1 MSEKTNENK
10 KTTENK
16 KLNEKQKQLIYRV
29 LFVVF
34 ALVFLISMGIM
45 IRDWYVQ
52 WEAEKQFEDLSSMT
66 QDSEDESDK
75 TSESETASESDTN
88 TETES
93 ESESETE
100 IDELAALGITVPEK
114 DLNWEELYETNEHIY
129 AWIYIPGTKVDYPIL
144 QHPTEDTYYLNR
156 NLNGKKGYPGCVYS
170 ETVTSKDFSDYNTLL
185 YAHNMGN
192 KTMFGSLHYFEDAQ
206 FFDEYR
212 YVYIYTPET
221 VLVYEIF
228 AAYMYTDDHI
238 YYNFDFGVA
247 EGYQDYIDEIFSIRD
262 MKANI
267 RRDTEVTTDTP
278 MLTMCTCMSKTLREN
293 RYVVNAVLVNK
304 SALKDITPDED

>member
-1 MSEKTNENK
+1 MSENKNENK
-10 KTTENK
+10 NEVKDKKENTR
-16 KLNEKQKQLIYRV
+16 LKQLIYRI

-34 ALVFLISMGIM
+34 LLMFVISMGIM

-52 WEAEKQFEDLSSMT
+52 WQAEKQYEELSSMST
-66 QDSEDESDK
+66 ESETESVTDSE
-75 TSESETASESDTN
+75 SESETEAVTDTGAE
-88 TETES
+88 TET
-93 ESESETE
+93 ETE
-100 IDELAALGITVPEK
+100 IDELAALGITIPEK
-114 DLNWEELYETNEHIY
+114 ELDWEELYETNEHIY
-129 AWIYIPGTKVDYPIL
+129 AWIYIPGTLVDYPVL
-144 QHPTEDTYYLNR
+144 QHPEIDTYYLNR

-221 VLVYEIF
+221 VLVYNIF

-238 YYNFDFGVA
+238 YYNFDFGVP

-262 MKANI
+262 MNANI
-267 RRDTEVTTDTP
+267 RRDTVVTTDTP
-278 MLTMCTCMSKTLREN
+278 MLTMCTCMSKTLTEN